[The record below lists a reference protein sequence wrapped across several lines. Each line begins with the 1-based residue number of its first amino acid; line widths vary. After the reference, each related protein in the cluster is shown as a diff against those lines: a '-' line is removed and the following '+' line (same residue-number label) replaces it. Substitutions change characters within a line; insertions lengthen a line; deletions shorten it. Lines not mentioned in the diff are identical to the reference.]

1 MAASELQDD
10 GLTRSSP
17 ESLGYSSSAILGF
30 VDDAAASGVE
40 LHSFMLYASNAVI
53 AEAWWW
59 PYQRNLPH
67 VMHSATKSFLA
78 VAVGLAIEQGYFG
91 LDTTVASVFPE
102 RMPPATGDGDAGDGD
117 MDSPSFLDQMTVEDL
132 LTQTSGH
139 DHGESGGSWR
149 SIESSWID
157 KFISTP
163 VVHRPGTFFAYS
175 SATSFMLSAIVTRT
189 TGLSVA
195 DYLEPRFFRPLGI
208 RLAHWDMGPEGVN
221 PGGNGLS
228 CLTADLLKL
237 GVLHLQR
244 GMWKGKRILP
254 EKWVQ
259 EATKAQRGNLYGY
272 QWRIGEDGS
281 YKARGMFGQLCIVW
295 PDFDAVLAVTAA
307 VSRRAAALDELI
319 DKHIP
324 GLLASRNKD
333 AVGSQGPLDQHFS
346 SRLAGLQVVAELPLG
361 AETPSQEVIQA
372 ISKERYVAAPNEDG
386 VLAFALDLSSA
397 PQQCILRIDNRAGAH
412 HISFSIGTWLESY
425 TTSQVASLHHGY
437 TWPQLRSVARG
448 RWMGATME
456 CLEVVL
462 QLPETAFRDT
472 ILITFSQSDQSIA
485 KLQRSVNVN
494 SFTTRRPPIF
504 ATILRKGDELWSPEL
519 VTLAEK
525 DRATT
530 TFSTSETSIGELL
543 SYQPARDA
551 LEAVV
556 PELLS
561 HPRLQE
567 ARDYSLDMVLSQASK
582 RRIDSK
588 TMVELNRRLAALI
601 VPAIAIRQ

>member
-1 MAASELQDD
+1 MAASELEDD
-10 GLTRSSP
+10 GFTRSSP
-17 ESLGYSSSAILGF
+17 ESLGYSSPAILRF
-30 VDDAAASGVE
+30 IDDAAASSVE
-40 LHSFMLYASNAVI
+40 LHSFMLYAGNAII

-78 VAVGLAIEQGYFG
+78 VAVGLAIEEGYFG
-91 LDTTVASVFPE
+91 LGTTVASVFPE
-102 RMPPATGDGDAGDGD
+102 KMPPSTGDDDAVDG
-117 MDSPSFLDQMTVEDL
+117 DSPSFLDQMTVEDL
-132 LTQTSGH
+132 LTQTCGH
-139 DHGESGGSWR
+139 AHGESGGTWR

-157 KFISTP
+157 KFMSMP

-189 TGLSVA
+189 TGLSVS

-208 RLAHWDMGPEGVN
+208 RLAHWDMGPEGIN

-228 CLTADLLKL
+228 CLTVDFLKL
-237 GVLHLQR
+237 GVLHLQK

-272 QWRIGEDGS
+272 QWWIRKDGS
-281 YKARGMFGQLCIVW
+281 YMASGMFGQLCFVW
-295 PDFDAVLAVTAA
+295 PELDAVLAVTAA
-307 VSRRAAALDELI
+307 VSRRAAALKEVVDR
-319 DKHIP
+319 HIP

-333 AVGSQGPLDQHFS
+333 AVGSQGPVDHFS
-346 SRLAGLQVVAELPLG
+346 SRLVDLQVVAELPS
-361 AETPSQEVIQA
+361 ATKTPSQEIILT
-372 ISKERYVAAPNEDG
+372 ISKERYIAAPNEDG

-412 HISFSIGTWLESY
+412 HISFSIDTWLESY

-448 RWMGATME
+448 RWIGATME

-472 ILITFSQSDQSIA
+472 ILIRFSQSDRSIA
-485 KLQRSVNVN
+485 KLERSVNVN
-494 SFTTRRPPIF
+494 SFASRRPPIF
-504 ATILRKGDELWSPEL
+504 ATILRKGDELSSPEFL
-519 VTLAEK
+519 SLAEK

-530 TFSTSETSIGELL
+530 KFSTRETSIGELL
-543 SYQPARDA
+543 DYRPARNV

-556 PELLS
+556 PAFLS
-561 HPRLQE
+561 HPQLQE
-567 ARDYSLDMVLSQASK
+567 ARNYSLDMVLSQASK
-582 RRIDSK
+582 GQVTSE
-588 TMVELNRRLAALI
+588 TMAELDRRLAGLT
-601 VPAIAIRQ
+601 VPACL

>member
-1 MAASELQDD
+1 MAASELHDD
-10 GLTRSSP
+10 GFTRSSP
-17 ESLGYSSSAILGF
+17 ESLGYSPSAILGF

-59 PYQRNLPH
+59 PYERNLPH

-102 RMPPATGDGDAGDGD
+102 RMPPATGDGDAGDGHI
-117 MDSPSFLDQMTVEDL
+117 DSPSFLDQMTVEDL

-208 RLAHWDMGPEGVN
+208 RLAHWDMGPEGIN

-228 CLTADLLKL
+228 CLTTDLLKL
-237 GVLHLQR
+237 GVLHLQK

-259 EATKAQRGNLYGY
+259 QATKAQRGNLYGY
-272 QWRIGEDGS
+272 QWWVCEDGS

-307 VSRRAAALDELI
+307 VSRRAAALEELI

-333 AVGSQGPLDQHFS
+333 AVGSQRPLDHHLS
-346 SRLAGLQVVAELPLG
+346 SRLAGLQVVAELPL
-361 AETPSQEVIQA
+361 AAKTPSQEMIQA

-397 PQQCILRIDNRAGAH
+397 PRQCILRIDNRAGAH
-412 HISFSIGTWLESY
+412 HISFSMGTWLESY

-472 ILITFSQSDQSIA
+472 ILITFSQSDRSIA
-485 KLQRSVNVN
+485 KLQHSVNVN
-494 SFTTRRPPIF
+494 SFSSRRPPIF
-504 ATILRKGDELWSPEL
+504 ATILRKGDELSSPEL
-519 VTLAEK
+519 VARAEK

-543 SYQPARDA
+543 NYQPARDV

-588 TMVELNRRLAALI
+588 TMVELNRRLAALT
-601 VPAIAIRQ
+601 VPAIY

>member
-1 MAASELQDD
+1 MSD
-10 GLTRSSP
+10 G
-17 ESLGYSSSAILGF
+17 A
-30 VDDAAASGVE
+30 
-40 LHSFMLYASNAVI
+40 
-53 AEAWWW
+53 
-59 PYQRNLPH
+59 
-67 VMHSATKSFLA
+67 
-78 VAVGLAIEQGYFG
+78 
-91 LDTTVASVFPE
+91 FP
-102 RMPPATGDGDAGDGD
+102 
-117 MDSPSFLDQMTVEDL
+117 QV
-132 LTQTSGH
+132 
-139 DHGESGGSWR
+139 
-149 SIESSWID
+149 
-157 KFISTP
+157 
-163 VVHRPGTFFAYS
+163 
-175 SATSFMLSAIVTRT
+175 
-189 TGLSVA
+189 
-195 DYLEPRFFRPLGI
+195 
-208 RLAHWDMGPEGVN
+208 
-221 PGGNGLS
+221 
-228 CLTADLLKL
+228 
-237 GVLHLQR
+237 GVLHLQK
-244 GMWKGKRILP
+244 GMWKGKRILS

-272 QWRIGEDGS
+272 QWWICEDGS

-295 PDFDAVLAVTAA
+295 PDSDAVLAVTAA
-307 VSRRAAALDELI
+307 VSRRAAALEELI

-324 GLLASRNKD
+324 GLLANRNED
-333 AVGSQGPLDQHFS
+333 AVGSQGPLDHFS
-346 SRLAGLQVVAELPLG
+346 SRLAGLQVVAELSS
-361 AETPSQEVIQA
+361 AAKTPSQDIIQA

-412 HISFSIGTWLESY
+412 HVSFSIDTWLESY
-425 TTSQVASLHHGY
+425 TTCQVASLHHGY

-472 ILITFSQSDQSIA
+472 ILITFSQSDRSIV

-494 SFTTRRPPIF
+494 SFTSRRPPIF
-504 ATILRKGDELWSPEL
+504 ATVLRKGDELSSPEFL
-519 VTLAEK
+519 ALAEK

-530 TFSTSETSIGELL
+530 KFSTSETSVGELL
-543 SYQPARDA
+543 DYQPARDV

-588 TMVELNRRLAALI
+588 MMAELNRRLAALT
-601 VPAIAIRQ
+601 VPAIF

>member
-1 MAASELQDD
+1 MAASELKDD
-10 GLTRSSP
+10 GFTRSSP
-17 ESLGYSSSAILGF
+17 ERLGYSSSAILGF
-30 VDDAAASGVE
+30 IDDAAASGVE

-53 AEAWWW
+53 AEGWWW
-59 PYQRNLPH
+59 PYRRNLPH

-78 VAVGLAIEQGYFG
+78 VAVGLAIEEGYFG

-117 MDSPSFLDQMTVEDL
+117 AVDGDSPSFLDQMTVEDL

-208 RLAHWDMGPEGVN
+208 RLAHWDMGPEGIN

-228 CLTADLLKL
+228 CLTVDLLKL
-237 GVLHLQR
+237 GVLHLQK
-244 GMWKGKRILP
+244 GMWKGNRILP

-272 QWRIGEDGS
+272 QWWVCEDGS

-295 PDFDAVLAVTAA
+295 PDADAVLAVTAA
-307 VSRRAAALDELI
+307 VSRRAAALEELI

-333 AVGSQGPLDQHFS
+333 AVGSQGLLDHFS
-346 SRLAGLQVVAELPLG
+346 SRLAGLQVVAELPSASKTL
-361 AETPSQEVIQA
+361 SQEIIQA

-412 HISFSIGTWLESY
+412 HVSFSIDNWLESY

-448 RWMGATME
+448 HWMGATME
-456 CLEVVL
+456 CLQVVL

-472 ILITFSQSDQSIA
+472 ILITFSQSDRSIA
-485 KLQRSVNVN
+485 KLERSVNVN
-494 SFTTRRPPIF
+494 SFTSRRPPIF
-504 ATILRKGDELWSPEL
+504 ATILRKGDELSSPEFL
-519 VTLAEK
+519 ALAEK

-543 SYQPARDA
+543 QYQPGRDV

-588 TMVELNRRLAALI
+588 MMAELNRRLAALTA
-601 VPAIAIRQ
+601 PAIL

>member
-1 MAASELQDD
+1 MTASELEDD
-10 GLTRSSP
+10 GFTRSSP

-30 VDDAAASGVE
+30 VDDATASGVE

-78 VAVGLAIEQGYFG
+78 VAVGLAIEEGRFG

-102 RMPPATGDGDAGDGD
+102 RMPPTTGDGDAVDGD
-117 MDSPSFLDQMTVEDL
+117 SPSLSFLDQMTVEDL

-139 DHGESGGSWR
+139 GHGESGGSWR

-157 KFISTP
+157 QFISTP

-208 RLAHWDMGPEGVN
+208 RLAHWDMGPEGIN

-228 CLTADLLKL
+228 CLTVDLLKL
-237 GVLHLQR
+237 GVLHLQK
-244 GMWKGKRILP
+244 GMWKGNRILP

-259 EATKAQRGNLYGY
+259 EATKTQRGNLYGY
-272 QWRIGEDGS
+272 QWWIGEDGS

-295 PDFDAVLAVTAA
+295 PDSDAVLAVTAA
-307 VSRRAAALDELI
+307 VSRRAAALEELI

-324 GLLASRNKD
+324 GLLASRSKG
-333 AVGSQGPLDQHFS
+333 AVDSQEPLDHFS
-346 SRLAGLQVVAELPLG
+346 SRLAGLQVVGELPS
-361 AETPSQEVIQA
+361 ASKTPSQEIIQA

-386 VLAFALDLSSA
+386 VLALALDLSSA
-397 PQQCILRIDNRAGAH
+397 PQQCVLRIDNRAGAH
-412 HISFSIGTWLESY
+412 NVRFSIDTWLESY

-437 TWPQLRSVARG
+437 SWPQLRSVARG
-448 RWMGATME
+448 CWTGATME

-472 ILITFSQSDQSIA
+472 ILITFSQSDRSIL
-485 KLQRSVNVN
+485 KLERSVNVN
-494 SFTTRRPPIF
+494 SFVSRRPPIF
-504 ATILRKGDELWSPEL
+504 ATILRKGDELSSLEFL
-519 VTLAEK
+519 ALAEK

-530 TFSTSETSIGELL
+530 KFSTSETSVGELL
-543 SYQPARDA
+543 DYQPARDV
-551 LEAVV
+551 LKAVV
-556 PELLS
+556 PELLR

-588 TMVELNRRLAALI
+588 MMAELNRRLAALT
-601 VPAIAIRQ
+601 VPAVL